1 MTCTICSSRG
11 INLTERSFFLSAGL
25 ANLRRRIRAM
35 KDRKKERMLSEG
47 HEVVDSS
54 STDSSTDTE
63 SISDQVSL
71 HVLSLVVLLLSSTYG
86 GCWYNYSG
94 YGRPLTHANEPMTI
108 VCVSGT
114 Q

>member
-1 MTCTICSSRG
+1 
-11 INLTERSFFLSAGL
+11 
-25 ANLRRRIRAM
+25 M

-71 HVLSLVVLLLSSTYG
+71 HELALVVLLLSST
-86 GCWYNYSG
+86 
-94 YGRPLTHANEPMTI
+94 
-108 VCVSGT
+108 
-114 Q
+114 